1 MHVPSQ
7 HGLRGRKAGSSRQG
21 ARGQQQS
28 VGIRLR
34 RLQAAGAQAG
44 RARSAGTPWIPLTL
58 PALQLACRLVEPG
71 PHAELPLLLPV
82 PIGDDV
88 VVAHHLVAG
97 DLHKTSQEQA
107 VRPTATRLRAASSN
121 LLLLPSPCCACC
133 LPNTA
138 PDLGFGQPQ
147 KRTLHRATIGQ
158 DKETSQ
164 NPGPK
169 TRACKLGVRF
179 GPSAAQNGFYLRP

>member
-28 VGIRLR
+28 VGIRVG

-44 RARSAGTPWIPLTL
+44 RAGAVPLGMDPLDRTRTL

-97 DLHKTSQEQA
+97 DLHKMQA
-107 VRPTATRLRAASSN
+107 VTPHRLQSVAA
-121 LLLLPSPCCACC
+121 AARC
-133 LPNTA
+133 LVANNA

-147 KRTLHRATIGQ
+147 KRTLHRARIGQ
-158 DKETSQ
+158 DCGASL
-164 NPGPK
+164 PGFGE
-169 TRACKLGVRF
+169 TRACKKRRAFWAYG
-179 GPSAAQNGFYLRP
+179 GPAWLSFSTLSL